1 MDDSLIQT
9 IDGFLKQHLEDL
21 DFFAD
26 PATLQQALED
36 DTGGGSYLPLMYSR
50 TLPDPEDPSRLL
62 VCFSYGTDT
71 LEHELQ
77 APARVQRCMD
87 ALYAAHPEVAATPIR
102 LDIGGF

>member
-1 MDDSLIQT
+1 MNDSLIQT
-9 IDGFLKQHLEDL
+9 VDAFLKQYVEDR

-26 PATLQQALED
+26 AETLQQALED

-71 LEHELQ
+71 LDHELK
-77 APARVQRCMD
+77 APERVRQCMD
-87 ALYAAHPEVAATPIR
+87 ALRAAHPEVAAAPIR

>member
-1 MDDSLIQT
+1 MNDSVIQT
-9 IDGFLKQHLEDL
+9 IDAFLKQHLEER

-26 PATLQQALED
+26 GPTLEQALED

-71 LEHELQ
+71 LDHELQ
-77 APARVQRCMD
+77 APARVKQCMD
-87 ALYAAHPEVAATPIR
+87 ALYTAHPEVAATPIR